1 MRYEAIK
8 ARTQGVPMQKSI
20 ENFKMHNLDVI
31 DYIKENDMFIKNNEK
46 KMIIIEARE
55 RITMKVKKMK
65 VKKIGS

>member
-1 MRYEAIK
+1 VRYEAIK